1 MSKRMLAILLC
12 GMMMMT
18 SVFGSCA
25 IAETVP
31 EVSQGKWVRYDQ
43 DIEHW
48 DEEVDFV
55 IAGFGLAGAAAA
67 IEAYEVAP
75 DAKVAVFEK
84 APFEFAG
91 GNSIASGQSILFP
104 DPRDIDTF
112 RTYFKA
118 LNYPQELPEDYVNW
132 FTQEMADQRDW
143 IAAVAESAGY
153 EVGFTGGGPLKF
165 GEMVIEYMD
174 FPCSNFRGATGH
186 MRDKEGGRAF
196 ENGGVWRGFYKATVA
211 RGIEVRYGTPVVA
224 LVQEPI
230 TRRITGVIART
241 PEGKEIAVKSEKGV
255 LLACGGYENDME
267 LLAHFNGGDHI
278 MSVGTPYNTGD
289 GIRMLGA
296 VGAQFWHMDNHT
308 MSAGYERG
316 IKVPDYDT
324 CFTRQTHLKRG
335 NWMEIAAD
343 STRFYDEAY
352 QYGFQHWKYK
362 SHGQYVD
369 IPTYRSMPVSFIF
382 DESMRS
388 EGGPIVNTWLGWPI
402 AMGNNPYV
410 WSQDNSK
417 EVEAGWIIK
426 ADTIEELAVK
436 MGRDPKAL
444 RETVDRFNEMVDK
457 GVDEDFGRNI
467 DTMEKIETPPFY
479 GVDLYPSLPATTG
492 GAKRDIECR
501 VLDWNDDPIPNLYEA
516 GELGSFVCN
525 LYQNGTFL
533 SEAIMTGR
541 VAVNTAFGKRSDLKP
556 KEEAEFLEPWNGA
569 ADGDYPK
576 VVEGLEG
583 EFEVIYTIKDGNLA
597 DIRIGEG
604 RENMF
609 MTDEQFEEFKTRM
622 IEAQDIGVDAVSG
635 ATIDSQA
642 ISSGMLLAF
651 DPIWLQVKNGKHI
664 KLD

>member
-1 MSKRMLAILLC
+1 MFKRILAVLLC
-12 GMMMMT
+12 GIMMT
-18 SVFGSCA
+18 AMFAGCA
-25 IAETVP
+25 MAETAAK
-31 EVSQGKWVRYDQ
+31 EWVRQDQ
-43 DIEHW
+43 NIEHW

-55 IAGFGLAGAAAA
+55 IAGFGLAGAAAS

-75 DAKVAVFEK
+75 DAKVVVFEK
-84 APFEFAG
+84 APYEERG

-104 DPRDIDTF
+104 DPRDVDTF

-118 LNYPQELPEDYVNW
+118 LNYPQELPEDVVNW
-132 FTQEMADQRDW
+132 FTQEMADQREW

-174 FPCSNFRGATGH
+174 FPASNFRGATGH
-186 MRDKEGGRAF
+186 MRAKDGGRAF
-196 ENGGVWRGFYKATVA
+196 ENGGVWNGFSKAA
-211 RGIEVRYGTPVVA
+211 EVRNIDVRYATPVIA

-230 TRRITGVIART
+230 SRKITGVIVRT
-241 PEGKEIAVKSEKGV
+241 PEGKELAVKSEKGV
-255 LLACGGYENDME
+255 LLACGGYENNME
-267 LLAHFNGGDHI
+267 LLNNFNGGDHI

-289 GIRMLGA
+289 GIYMLGA

-324 CFTRQTHLKRG
+324 CFTRQTHLKAG
-335 NWMEIAAD
+335 NWLEVAAD

-382 DESMRS
+382 DETMRK
-388 EGGPIVNTWLGWPI
+388 EGGPLVNGWLGWPVI
-402 AMGNNPYV
+402 GENPYV
-410 WSQDNSK
+410 WSSDNSV
-417 EVEAGWIIK
+417 EVEKGWIIK
-426 ADTIEELAVK
+426 GDTIEELATK
-436 MGRDPKAL
+436 MGRDPEALKATI
-444 RETVDRFNEMVDK
+444 ERFNEMVDK
-457 GVDEDFGRNI
+457 GVDEDFGRDI
-467 DTMEKIETPPFY
+467 STMAKIETPPFY
-479 GVDLYPSLPATTG
+479 GVNINPTLPATTG
-492 GAKRDIECR
+492 GAKRDIKCR
-501 VLDWNDDPIPNLYEA
+501 VLDWADQPIPNLYEA

-541 VAVNTAFGKRSDLKP
+541 TAVNTAFGKRSDLKP
-556 KEEAEFLEPWNGA
+556 KEEAEFLPPWDGA
-569 ADGDYPK
+569 ADGDYSAMVK
-576 VVEGLEG
+576 GMEE
-583 EFEVIYTIKDGNLA
+583 EYEIIYTIKDGKLV
-597 DIRIGEG
+597 DIRTGKN

-609 MTDEQFEEFKTRM
+609 MTDEQFEQFTKQIVEQ
-622 IEAQDIGVDAVSG
+622 QDIGADAITG

-651 DPIWLQVKNGKHI
+651 DPVWLQVKNGKSI